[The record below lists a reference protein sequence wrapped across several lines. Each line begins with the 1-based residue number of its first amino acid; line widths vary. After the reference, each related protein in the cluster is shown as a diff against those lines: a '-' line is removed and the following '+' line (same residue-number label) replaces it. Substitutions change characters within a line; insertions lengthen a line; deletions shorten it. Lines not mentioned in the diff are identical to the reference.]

1 MTELRNMSKE
11 ELAALSME
19 ELATRMKDAAVS
31 VLCPIEYERLEMCGP
46 DPVRNEEL
54 GL

>member
-19 ELATRMKDAAVS
+19 ELAAWMKEAAVS
-31 VLCPIEYERLEMCGP
+31 VLGPTEYERILMCGP